1 MQIFERYERQTSL
14 PEIGTEGQERLMKS
28 RVLVVGIG
36 GLGCPA
42 ALYLTA
48 AGIGTL
54 GLVDND
60 IISLNNLQRQILYS
74 ETEVGQPK
82 VLFAARHLREINK
95 NVHIEIHPYRLD
107 KRNATDLIKGY
118 DIVVD
123 GCDNFTTR
131 YILSDACK
139 KLGIPYVY
147 GAINGFEGQVSV
159 FYYGASP
166 RTYRELYPQEEELC
180 GLHPERAVM
189 GVVAGMTAC
198 AQVTEVLKIIVGFGE
213 VLSGRLWVMDLR
225 TMASNIINF

>member
-1 MQIFERYERQTSL
+1 MQIFERYERQVAL
-14 PEIGTEGQERLMKS
+14 PEIGTEGQTRFMKS

-42 ALYLTA
+42 SLYLTA

-60 IISLNNLQRQILYS
+60 IISLNNLQRQILYT
-74 ETEVGQPK
+74 ETEVNQPK
-82 VLFAARHLREINK
+82 VLFAARRLRELNK

-107 KRNATDLIKGY
+107 KRNALDLIKGY

-123 GCDNFTTR
+123 GCDNFHTR
-131 YILSDACK
+131 YILSDACE

-159 FYYGASP
+159 FNYGDSP

-180 GLHPERAVM
+180 GLNPEKNVI
-189 GVVAGMTAC
+189 GVVAGTTAC
-198 AQVTEVLKIIVGFGE
+198 VQATEALKIIAGFGE

-225 TMASNIINF
+225 TMTSNIINF